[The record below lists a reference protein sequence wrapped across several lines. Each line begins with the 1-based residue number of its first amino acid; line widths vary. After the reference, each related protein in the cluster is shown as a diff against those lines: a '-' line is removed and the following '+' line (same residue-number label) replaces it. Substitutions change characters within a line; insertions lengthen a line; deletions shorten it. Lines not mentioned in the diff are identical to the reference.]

1 MLFLVILIEE
11 NQPEAAGMFSE
22 TLKAAEPKFPSL
34 KFEDTPIVISR
45 ENEEKTFEDG
55 K

>member
-1 MLFLVILIEE
+1 
-11 NQPEAAGMFSE
+11 MFAE

-55 K
+55 KWNLLYIYSYNNKYINIF